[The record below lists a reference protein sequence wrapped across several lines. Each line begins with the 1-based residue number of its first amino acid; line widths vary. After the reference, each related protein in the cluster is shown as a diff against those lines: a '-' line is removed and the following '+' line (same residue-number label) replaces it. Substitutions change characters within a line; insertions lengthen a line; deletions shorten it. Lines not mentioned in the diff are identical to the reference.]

1 MEKKSK
7 TVWNWF
13 KEAGNESKN
22 SDNRYSASIEM
33 EKQIGEQI
41 YNALQGSVVEE
52 VLRKTKTSN
61 SDAYWRS
68 AMEGHSLKVEKE
80 LLSDF
85 YELCH
90 DVKRKLQYE
99 EEVDFYITGDSSVN
113 AFSVAAENEGEPHIV
128 NINSALFGLMS
139 KDELRF
145 VIGHEL
151 GHLINKDTALTRLIH
166 FVFPPNAEVPV
177 TLQYKIRLHEQ
188 LAELV
193 ADRYGYM
200 ATENLDVCVT
210 AFFKLA
216 SGLDLGRMNV
226 SIEAL
231 IADNNRRLNYF
242 LNDRGVSRA
251 SHPVNP
257 IRVQALNLFATA
269 KSKQELDNGMEEL
282 ISILL
287 KVGCNELDEHTAK
300 FIATAGLIVANSDGE
315 VSKEEVEQI
324 IQSLAGLKI
333 FPRKFLDEIAGGDV
347 IATFNES
354 VGNILEIN
362 PGMRDGMLKYMIH
375 IVLSDKIIAK
385 EEVDM
390 IYKFGNSIGLS
401 DIEIATAIAEA
412 IQQCYVPGLDAIC

>member
-22 SDNRYSASIEM
+22 SDNRFSASIEM

-99 EEVDFYITGDSSVN
+99 EDVDFYITGDSSVN

-216 SGLDLGRMNV
+216 SGLDLARMNV

-333 FPRKFLDEIAGGDV
+333 FPRKFLDEIARGDV

>member
-1 MEKKSK
+1 
-7 TVWNWF
+7 
-13 KEAGNESKN
+13 
-22 SDNRYSASIEM
+22 
-33 EKQIGEQI
+33 
-41 YNALQGSVVEE
+41 
-52 VLRKTKTSN
+52 
-61 SDAYWRS
+61 
-68 AMEGHSLKVEKE
+68 
-80 LLSDF
+80 
-85 YELCH
+85 
-90 DVKRKLQYE
+90 
-99 EEVDFYITGDSSVN
+99 
-113 AFSVAAENEGEPHIV
+113 
-128 NINSALFGLMS
+128 
-139 KDELRF
+139 
-145 VIGHEL
+145 
-151 GHLINKDTALTRLIH
+151 
-166 FVFPPNAEVPV
+166 
-177 TLQYKIRLHEQ
+177 
-188 LAELV
+188 
-193 ADRYGYM
+193 
-200 ATENLDVCVT
+200 
-210 AFFKLA
+210 LA